1 MELAAGTY
9 EEASAIQAYP
19 LRAEALAEAARC
31 WAAAEQT
38 DRALAAYQRLESE
51 FPDQR
56 PAPQIESLLAELRL
70 RGSS

>member
-1 MELAAGTY
+1 
-9 EEASAIQAYP
+9 

-38 DRALAAYQRLESE
+38 DLALAAFQRLESE

-56 PAPQIESLLAELRL
+56 LAPQIESLLAELRL
-70 RGSS
+70 RGRP